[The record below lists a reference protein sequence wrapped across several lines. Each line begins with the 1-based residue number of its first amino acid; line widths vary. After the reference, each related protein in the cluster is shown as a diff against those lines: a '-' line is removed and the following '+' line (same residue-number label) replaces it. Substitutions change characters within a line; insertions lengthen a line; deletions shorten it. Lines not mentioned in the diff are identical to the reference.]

1 MMEFTIHTESGRFE
15 DRHADLREEIR
26 LMALATEEG
35 ADLEAPH
42 PAATAPR
49 QSLLRRLFTRPAVR
63 LAA

>member
-26 LMALATEEG
+26 LMALAKEEG
-35 ADLEAPH
+35 AELEAVH
-42 PAATAPR
+42 PAAPR